1 MEPRFEKLASGKTI
15 LREFASDGS
24 LVREMH
30 SYGRRLDV
38 AIDIQFEQGKKV
50 EERYFSKGRMV
61 SRRTYEKVRLSFP
74 DMPSADFDLDDVS
87 GALVT
92 EVRRDGRRRKA
103 EAERRLERSAES
115 RFARPASTNW
125 LRIISRNDAHL
136 VEFES
141 RDWKA
146 LLREKALPTG
156 RTWLTLFGFDGPLT
170 GSSVA
175 EGPITG
181 YEIPGRRE
189 EMLDASRRLLEE
201 VQRFTPEARDP
212 TWGAFHFRK
221 RSKPRKPKQ
230 LSWARL
236 LPAIIEFLERLCV
249 PTVTIF
255 NNHR

>member
-1 MEPRFEKLASGKTI
+1 MEPRFEKLASDKTI

-30 SYGRRLDV
+30 SYGRLDV
-38 AIDIQFEQGKKV
+38 AIDIQFEHGKKV
-50 EERYFSKGRMV
+50 EELYFSKGRMA

-74 DMPSADFDLDDVS
+74 DMPPADFALEDVS
-87 GALVT
+87 GSLVT
-92 EVRRDGRRRKA
+92 ELRRDERRRKA
-103 EAERRLERSAES
+103 EAERRLEASVES
-115 RFARPASTNW
+115 RYARPASTNW
-125 LRIISRNDAHL
+125 LRIISGNDAHL

-146 LLREKALPTG
+146 LAREKALPTG
-156 RTWLTLFGFDGPLT
+156 RTWLTLFGFDGPPT

-175 EGPITG
+175 EGLITG
-181 YEIPGRRE
+181 YEIPVRRE

-221 RSKPRKPKQ
+221 QPKPRKPKP
-230 LSWARL
+230 LAWGRI
-236 LPAIIEFLERLCV
+236 LPTIIEFLERLCV